1 MNRLNK
7 FRCTPSGR
15 TKMDSVEDIK
25 VSTSANTRDSDDR
38 WAFINVSANDPS
50 SKDRT
55 SYYIQMDRETA
66 ARVARQI
73 QGYLDSTV
81 PS

>member
-7 FRCTPSGR
+7 FRHTPSGR

-25 VSTSANTRDSDDR
+25 VSTSANTRDSGDR
-38 WAFINVSANDPS
+38 WAFISVSA
-50 SKDRT
+50 SKDWA
-55 SYYIQMDRETA
+55 SYYIHMDRETA

-73 QGYLDSTV
+73 QDYLDSTV

>member
-7 FRCTPSGR
+7 FRHTPTGR
-15 TKMDSVEDIK
+15 TKMDSVEDVK
-25 VSTSANTRDSDDR
+25 VSTSANTRDSGDR
-38 WAFINVSANDPS
+38 WAFISVSASDPN
-50 SKDRT
+50 SKDRA

-66 ARVARQI
+66 SRVARQI
-73 QGYLDSTV
+73 QDYLDSTV